1 MTHHGDNSAR
11 RAVSTKQERIAY
23 RARDNP
29 REIFA
34 SLSHNLTR
42 EWLETAYHRT
52 RKDGAVGIDGI
63 TSEDYAKSLKENLER
78 LSELARSGRYRAPPV
93 RRGYVPKAGKAERR
107 PIGMPGFEDKILQRG
122 VTMILEPIYEQDF
135 LDCSY
140 GFRPGK
146 SAHQAL
152 ETLWQSIQRMGGC
165 WLLEVDLR
173 KFFDTLD
180 HRSLRGMLD
189 RRVSDGVI
197 RRLIGKWLKAGV
209 WEEGQVSYPEQGT
222 PQGGC
227 ISPMLSNIYLHTV
240 LDEWFARRIM
250 PLLEGKAF
258 LVRFADDFVIGF
270 SNERDA
276 RRVMAVLPKRFG
288 KYGLTIHPEKT
299 RLIDF
304 RPPGRCADGNPGAYD
319 FLGFTHYWGRSRN
332 GRYVVKRKT
341 AKDRVARTVRT
352 IGQWCRRYR
361 HSPMTGQHRSLNRKL
376 VGHYAYFGITGNMR
390 TLNRVYEQIC
400 RLWCKWLRRRTR
412 GNKGMTWDNFQVLT
426 STCFPLARPRIVHSY
441 A

>member
-1 MTHHGDNSAR
+1 
-11 RAVSTKQERIAY
+11 VSTKQERIAY

-209 WEEGQVSYPEQGT
+209 WEEGQVSYPEQGGRVVRA
-222 PQGGC
+222 PDNAAAGRQGVSGA
-227 ISPMLSNIYLHTV
+227 I
-240 LDEWFARRIM
+240 R
-250 PLLEGKAF
+250 G
-258 LVRFADDFVIGF
+258 
-270 SNERDA
+270 
-276 RRVMAVLPKRFG
+276 
-288 KYGLTIHPEKT
+288 
-299 RLIDF
+299 RL
-304 RPPGRCADGNPGAYD
+304 C
-319 FLGFTHYWGRSRN
+319 
-332 GRYVVKRKT
+332 
-341 AKDRVARTVRT
+341 DRV
-352 IGQWCRRYR
+352 
-361 HSPMTGQHRSLNRKL
+361 L
-376 VGHYAYFGITGNMR
+376 
-390 TLNRVYEQIC
+390 
-400 RLWCKWLRRRTR
+400 
-412 GNKGMTWDNFQVLT
+412 
-426 STCFPLARPRIVHSY
+426 
-441 A
+441 